1 MAIAP
6 PLLPFSAFGGGGA
19 RAFRHKEIFY
29 RPERVRTQS
38 AFFPPHRLKIAA
50 LEKTGEETLGQ
61 IFSFFAA
68 DALAPDETVNGWPIG
83 ATKSLQGRI
92 HTGR

>member
-61 IFSFFAA
+61 ILCF
-68 DALAPDETVNGWPIG
+68 LGRITLPPDETIERPPVST
-83 ATKSLQGRI
+83 AKFLQRFL
-92 HTGR
+92 RFR